1 MAPTSSPTPSN
12 SGGGGGSH
20 AGAIAG
26 GIVGGIAG
34 LLLLIG
40 AFIYFRR
47 RAKYH
52 SVQPHSVASPG
63 TPLSPSPG
71 YAPYE
76 RAKEQPGYPP
86 DPTKSPN
93 MSYPHAYDQQEPVE
107 IAGYS
112 TDPVEVEGWEG
123 TRHIQQIAPAEL
135 DNHRA

>member
-71 YAPYE
+71 NYLFYTAHLL
-76 RAKEQPGYPP
+76 
-86 DPTKSPN
+86 TVSPLT
-93 MSYPHAYDQQEPVE
+93 HF
-107 IAGYS
+107 
-112 TDPVEVEGWEG
+112 
-123 TRHIQQIAPAEL
+123 L
-135 DNHRA
+135 